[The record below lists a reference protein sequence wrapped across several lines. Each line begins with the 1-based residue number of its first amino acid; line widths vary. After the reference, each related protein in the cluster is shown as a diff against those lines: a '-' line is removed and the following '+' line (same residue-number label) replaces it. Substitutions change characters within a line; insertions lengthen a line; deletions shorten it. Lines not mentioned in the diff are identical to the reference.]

1 MYVRLVRAIALTF
14 VATVGLAGCGGGDG
28 PDAGEPSGNF
38 RVNVTRASFP
48 AAQHVAGTT
57 DLVLAVTNAGDK
69 PIPNL
74 AFTIWTGRG
83 GIAASKAKG
92 SFSVRLDDPNLADPT
107 RPVWVPALDFPKLL
121 EGGVTLRNADSAP
134 SAGADAAQTD
144 TYTFGSLAPG
154 QSRTVD
160 WRVTPV
166 RTGTYEIHYA
176 VAGGVA
182 GKAKAV
188 TAGGGPVVGTFRVT
202 IDAAPSGGCV
212 IAAGKRYG
220 RCE

>member
-1 MYVRLVRAIALTF
+1 MWALALTL
-14 VATVGLAGCGGGDG
+14 VAAIGVAACGGGDG
-28 PDAGEPSGNF
+28 ATAEPSGTF
-38 RVNVTRASFP
+38 RVSLTRSSFP
-48 AAQHVAGTT
+48 AQQHIAGAT

-74 AFTIWTGRG
+74 SFTIWTGG
-83 GIAASKAKG
+83 GGAAASKPQGA
-92 SFSVRLDDPNLADPT
+92 FNVRLDDPSLADPT
-107 RPVWVPALDFPKLL
+107 RPVWVPAPGYPKLL
-121 EGGVTLRNADSAP
+121 EGGVTLKNADAAP
-134 SAGADAAQTD
+134 SAGAAAAQTD

-154 QSRTVD
+154 RSRTVD

-166 RTGTYEIHYA
+166 RTGVYEIHYA
-176 VAGGVA
+176 VAAGTQ

-188 TAGGGPVVGTFRVT
+188 GSSGAPVVGTFRVT

-212 IAAGKRYG
+212 VESGKRYG